1 MNKSYRVFWSVGCV
15 LLLVLACSRE
25 KYVGPLE
32 GGPGPAPVSDASFRA
47 LPGAAVI
54 KYKLPSSENLRYVK
68 AVYEIRPGVQR
79 ESISSQYKDTVLV
92 DGFPSVKEYE
102 VKLYAVS
109 EGEKLSDPVSIK
121 VTPLTPPLLEAFHS
135 LSFSETFGGTTI
147 TFDNSGEASLAV
159 TLLTPDS
166 AGRLR
171 EVETYYTKALQG
183 RHSLR
188 GFPSQPRLFGAVIR
202 DRWGNYSDTVTKT
215 LTPVFEELIPKNLFK
230 IVALPTDVAGGHGGA
245 TWTLDKIWD
254 GAFGAG
260 SLQFHTRP
268 GSGIPQWF
276 TFDMGRLC
284 YLSRYK
290 FYHRAGNQYV
300 YQLGAPRKWEVWG
313 SATAPDPSGGWNG
326 WTKLMDCESYKPSGE
341 GPITAEDVSYAVDQG
356 EDFVFPEQTPV
367 RYLRF
372 KINETWG
379 YLDYIYIAEM
389 TFWGDADINP

>member
-1 MNKSYRVFWSVGCV
+1 
-15 LLLVLACSRE
+15 
-25 KYVGPLE
+25 
-32 GGPGPAPVSDASFRA
+32 
-47 LPGAAVI
+47 
-54 KYKLPSSENLRYVK
+54 
-68 AVYEIRPGVQR
+68 
-79 ESISSQYKDTVLV
+79 
-92 DGFPSVKEYE
+92 
-102 VKLYAVS
+102 
-109 EGEKLSDPVSIK
+109 
-121 VTPLTPPLLEAFHS
+121 
-135 LSFSETFGGTTI
+135 
-147 TFDNSGEASLAV
+147 
-159 TLLTPDS
+159 
-166 AGRLR
+166 
-171 EVETYYTKALQG
+171 TKALQG

-188 GFPSQPRLFGAVIR
+188 GFPSEPRLFGAVIR

-254 GAFGAG
+254 GVFGTG

-372 KINETWG
+372 RINETWG